1 MNNTINRELC
11 SKCQLCMEVCPCKV
25 IGTNDIKETFFIPER
40 MPICLQCGQ
49 CMAVCKTS
57 AIKVDGLS
65 YENDFLDLP
74 PNQVS
79 HKSFI
84 DFLANRRSVRNFKDK
99 PVSNELIDQIL
110 ASLSYAP
117 FGAEPDKMRITVVND
132 RKRIESSLPHIE
144 KFLDDI
150 VKWIENPIASRMIK
164 RRSGTEKF
172 NTIKNHLYPISKLG
186 NYKLEFGDRITRDA
200 PAIIIFHAPKNA
212 ASHTDNS
219 FIYATYA
226 MLTAHSLGLGAT
238 MIGLVPNAINKVKEV
253 RDIYEIPDENEAI
266 SSIIVGYPRIKYKRT
281 IKRKGQQIHYIHA

>member
-1 MNNTINRELC
+1 MNNTIDQEVC
-11 SKCQLCMEVCPCKV
+11 SKCQLCIKVCPCNI
-25 IGTNDIKETFFIPER
+25 IGINYKNETFFIEER
-40 MPICLQCGQ
+40 IPICLKCGQ

-57 AIKVDGLS
+57 AIKVDGQS
-65 YENDFLDLP
+65 YENDLHELP
-74 PNQVS
+74 HNKVD
-79 HKSFI
+79 HKSFV

-99 PVSNELIDQIL
+99 SVSRELIDQIL
-110 ASLSYAP
+110 ESIYYAP

-150 VKWIENPIASRMIK
+150 VKWIENPIASRVIK
-164 RRSGTEKF
+164 RRSGTEKY
-172 NTIKNHLYPISKLG
+172 NTVKNHLYPISKLE

-238 MIGLVPNAINKVKEV
+238 MIGLVPNAINKVKAV

-266 SSIIVGYPRIKYKRT
+266 SSIIVGYPGIKYKRT
-281 IKRKGQQIHYIHA
+281 ISRKEQQIHYIHE